1 MQESVKSQP
10 LRWFKWWLTLGWLLV
25 AAVIYLSLTPH
36 PIEIDI
42 AQGDK
47 LGHALAYTLLMFW
60 FCQLYDSRRARIGH
74 ALGFVALG
82 IAIEFAQRAT
92 EYRSF
97 ELWDMAA
104 DGAGIVIG
112 WMLALATGPRLPARF
127 ETAIEA
133 VIARWR

>member
-1 MQESVKSQP
+1 MEKSAP
-10 LRWFKWWLTLGWLLV
+10 LRWPALWTALGWLLV
-25 AAVIYLSLTPH
+25 LAILWLSLTPN
-36 PIEIDI
+36 PPQIGIE
-42 AQGDK
+42 QGDK

-112 WMLALATGPRLPARF
+112 WMLALATGHRLPARF

>member
-1 MQESVKSQP
+1 MEKSAP
-10 LRWFKWWLTLGWLLV
+10 LRWPALWTALGWLLV
-25 AAVIYLSLTPH
+25 LAILWLSLTPN
-36 PIEIDI
+36 PPQIGIE
-42 AQGDK
+42 QGDK

-74 ALGFVALG
+74 ALCFVALG

-112 WMLALATGPRLPARF
+112 WMLALATGHRLPARF